1 MHNDEFYL
9 AHSGLSCQLALEAG
23 PPSTVYQRV
32 FRSKCDECRQV
43 KKFSAGVNLQ
53 IRML

>member
-1 MHNDEFYL
+1 MHNGEFYL
-9 AHSGLSCQLALEAG
+9 AHSGLSCQLPLKTG
-23 PPSTVYQRV
+23 SPSTVYQRV

-43 KKFSAGVNLQ
+43 KKFTAGVNLQ